1 MAEWLRGRLCDIR
14 TDEDGSILIMV
25 PAGFLVM
32 ILLGAM
38 AVDLSLMF
46 ASERRVA
53 DLAASMANA
62 AAAQVDDAAFYG
74 TSGSTVALDRE
85 RIGQLLEAERLLA
98 EQDPGLLDV
107 AVSVAFP
114 APLSVA
120 VTVTADIPYLFL
132 DAIPGMGSRRVDATS
147 VASLVLSP

>member
-1 MAEWLRGRLCDIR
+1 MREWLKCRVACARQ
-14 TDEDGSILIMV
+14 DEDGSILIMV
-25 PAGFLVM
+25 PAGFLVV

-46 ASERRVA
+46 ANERRVA

-74 TSGSTVALDRE
+74 TGSPVVLDHDRV
-85 RIGQLLEAERLLA
+85 GQLLEAERLLA
-98 EQDPGLLDV
+98 EQDPGLVDV
-107 AVSVAFP
+107 EVTAMFP
-114 APLSVA
+114 DALTVA
-120 VTVTADIPYLFL
+120 VTVTADVPYLFL
-132 DAIPGMGSRRVDATS
+132 DAIPGMRARRVDATS